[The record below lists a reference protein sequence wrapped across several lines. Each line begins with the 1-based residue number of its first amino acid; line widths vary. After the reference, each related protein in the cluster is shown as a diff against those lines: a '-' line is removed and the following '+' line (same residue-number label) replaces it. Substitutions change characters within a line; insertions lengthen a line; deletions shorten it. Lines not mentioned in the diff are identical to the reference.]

1 MRFLR
6 QPTPP
11 RVKPEAS
18 FETVLEATPMR
29 PDVVTF
35 WHGPLDALRLTCLRS
50 QVAAGHKVT
59 VYSFEPLGPLPDGV
73 CNAEAEAI
81 LPHSFAEKLRP
92 TGPDGLWRDWTTLQ
106 FSDFFRVRLMAQNAG
121 LWLDADVLL
130 LKPVEID
137 PGKPYFAWERPRQL
151 GNSVLYLPS
160 DHSIVA
166 AFASLMRQD
175 ELTPDWLALRHRL
188 TFALRKLRGGSN
200 RLSDI
205 RLAIY
210 GPAALTA
217 LARRADELRHALPRK
232 SFYAVHA
239 EPKLFFEPSDFSAL
253 IGDPDIVGL
262 HISPKG
268 RGNQR
273 PIPGSLYA
281 WAAGRFGLPA
291 S

>member
-1 MRFLR
+1 
-6 QPTPP
+6 
-11 RVKPEAS
+11 
-18 FETVLEATPMR
+18 MR

-59 VYSFEPLGPLPDGV
+59 VYSFDPIAGLPDGV
-73 CNAEAEAI
+73 GNAEAEAI
-81 LPHSFAEKLRP
+81 LPHAFSEKLRP
-92 TGPDGLWRDWTTLQ
+92 PQPDGTWRDWTILQ
-106 FSDFFRVRLMAQNAG
+106 FSDFFRMRLMAESAG

-130 LKPVEID
+130 LKPVGID
-137 PGKPYFAWERPRQL
+137 ETKPYFAWERPRQL

-160 DHSIVA
+160 DDAIVL
-166 AFASLMRQD
+166 AFENLMEQE

-188 TFALRKLRGGSN
+188 TFALRRLRGGSS

-205 RLAIY
+205 RVAIY

-217 LARRADELRHALPRK
+217 LARRARELHHALPKK

-239 EPKLFFEPSDFSAL
+239 DPRRFFDPSDFSTL
-253 IGDPDIVGL
+253 IRDPGIIGL

-268 RGNQR
+268 RGSQ
-273 PIPGSLYA
+273 PPVPGSLYA
-281 WAAGRFGLPA
+281 WAAERFGSP
-291 S
+291 